1 MFTRALVCFVLACI
15 TTGCAT
21 SPTIDW
27 RVDIP
32 LPAQLP
38 AAPDGSLYTMEQSLA
53 AADLQIAD
61 LHAKK
66 REYTERSTQNS
77 NLALG
82 LGLIT
87 IGAAIG
93 NAHRDVLK
101 VGAFGAG
108 SLYLADTLNSA
119 KARMDIYNAGITATM
134 CAKKAVSSAAAVS
147 TRSFGERDKQAHS
160 LSQALVRLQT
170 AIASADIA
178 LNEQKNQQPN
188 SKAEEYDKQLNTA
201 ALIKGKGEAALDV
214 YTEFRRQQQQ
224 GAKALWES
232 LQDIR
237 NKVDLLSEQSMSDVK
252 QVFASLPGLFSA
264 MDLAAPGLNQG
275 TLASK
280 FAQDMN
286 NGLLSPGSKGGAGT
300 VSQTS
305 KNQYSQKVQGAS
317 APNPRVQVLRLERN
331 QSASETLAGPF
342 KEMASAA
349 AEVAAGARDME
360 AALPPKGSTA
370 LTADQLKDC
379 GVSDAVLALKI
390 DVPADSTVQVKR
402 DKDKDAPDTY
412 VHLSGGIKPYRWLTS
427 QAQSEVRLEQANPQD
442 SSMTLKVSKDASKDD
457 YILVIQ
463 DSSQNPRTVQ
473 LKVTVPAP

>member
-1 MFTRALVCFVLACI
+1 
-15 TTGCAT
+15 
-21 SPTIDW
+21 
-27 RVDIP
+27 
-32 LPAQLP
+32 
-38 AAPDGSLYTMEQSLA
+38 MEQSLA

-77 NLALG
+77 NVALG

-87 IGAAIG
+87 VGAAIG

-147 TRSFGERDKQAHS
+147 TSSFGERDKQAHS

-170 AIASADIA
+170 AIATADIA
-178 LNEQKNQQPN
+178 LNEQKNQQPD
-188 SKAEEYDKQLNTA
+188 SKAEEYGKQLKTA
-201 ALIKGKGEAALDV
+201 ALVKGKGEAALDV

-224 GAKALWES
+224 GAKTLWES

-252 QVFASLPGLFSA
+252 QVFASLPGLFST
-264 MDLAAPGLNQG
+264 MDLAAPGLNLG
-275 TLASK
+275 ALASK
-280 FAQDMN
+280 SAQATRDE
-286 NGLLSPGSKGGAGT
+286 LLSPGSNGGGGIVGQT
-300 VSQTS
+300 KNSQFS
-305 KNQYSQKVQGAS
+305 ASQLKLQGAV
-317 APNPRVQVLRLERN
+317 PKKLGVYHLERN
-331 QSASETLAGPF
+331 QNASERLSGPF
-342 KEMASAA
+342 LDMASAA

-390 DVPADSTVQVKR
+390 DVPADSTVKVKQ
-402 DKDKDAPDTY
+402 DKDKDATDTY
-412 VHLSGGIKPYRWLTS
+412 VQLSGGVKPYRWLKS
-427 QAQSEVRLEQANPQD
+427 QDQSAVRLEQANPQD
-442 SSMTLKVSKDASKDD
+442 SSMTLKVSKDARKDD

-463 DSSQNPRTVQ
+463 DSSQSPRTVQ
-473 LKVTVPAP
+473 LKVTVQAPAP